1 MTIYVYTKDHLVA
14 DKAEYKSGV
23 VVNDNMH
30 KIATYN
36 AVDDAG
42 NTVKIHLMV
51 SGSVTTVL
59 ALREWVYDEFT
70 LKRSSFSN
78 IALENLSIN
87 LREQYK
93 EATSNDEFDGILIFV
108 SPTGKQFAY
117 FLGDKPFLVPVKPPY
132 AGGYRDAVL
141 VALGA
146 LDAGATAEEAVK
158 IAVTRTNIAHPDNS
172 LTVVEL

>member
-23 VVNDNMH
+23 VVNDDMQ
-30 KIATYN
+30 KIVTYN
-36 AVDDAG
+36 VPYDKG
-42 NTVKIHLMV
+42 GVVKIHLMV

-59 ALREWVYDEFT
+59 ALREWVYDEFVI
-70 LKRSSFSN
+70 KRTSLSATEVAN
-78 IALENLSIN
+78 LEVR
-87 LREQYK
+87 LREQYR
-93 EATSNDEFDGILIFV
+93 EAISDDEFDGILVFV
-108 SPTGKQFAY
+108 LPSGMQFAY
-117 FLGDKPFLVPVKPPY
+117 FLGDKPFLVPIKPPY

-158 IAVTRTNIAHPDNS
+158 IAVARTNIAHPGNS

>member
-1 MTIYVYTKDHLVA
+1 MTIYVYTKDHLAA
-14 DKAEYKSGV
+14 DRAEYKSGV
-23 VVNDNMH
+23 VVNDNMQ

-36 AVDDAG
+36 AVDVTG

-59 ALREWVYDEFT
+59 ALREWVYDEFVF
-70 LKRSSFSN
+70 KRNSLSD
-78 IALENLSIN
+78 IALENLSIHR
-87 LREQYK
+87 REQYK
-93 EATSNDEFDGILIFV
+93 EAISNDGFDGILIFV

-172 LTVVEL
+172 LAVVEL

>member
-23 VVNDNMH
+23 VVNDDMK
-30 KIATYN
+30 KIATYS
-36 AVDDAG
+36 APHDKGGV
-42 NTVKIHLMV
+42 VKIHLMV
-51 SGSVTTVL
+51 SGSVDTVL
-59 ALREWVYDEFT
+59 ALREWVYEEFVC
-70 LKRSSFSN
+70 KRTSLSD

-87 LREQYK
+87 LRDRYRN
-93 EATSNDEFDGILIFV
+93 AIGDDEFDGILVFV
-108 SPTGKQFAY
+108 LPSGKQFAY
-117 FLGDKPFLVPVKPPY
+117 FLGDKPFLVPIKPPY

-158 IAVTRTNIAHPDNS
+158 IAVTRTNIAHPAKT

>member
-23 VVNDNMH
+23 VVNDNMQ

-36 AVDDAG
+36 VPYDKG
-42 NTVKIHLMV
+42 SVVKIHLMV

-59 ALREWVYDEFT
+59 ALREWVYDEFVI
-70 LKRSSFSN
+70 KRTSLSVTEVAN
-78 IALENLSIN
+78 LEVR
-87 LREQYK
+87 LREQYR
-93 EATSNDEFDGILIFV
+93 EAISDDEFDGILVFV
-108 SPTGKQFAY
+108 LPSGMQFAY
-117 FLGDKPFLVPVKPPY
+117 FLGDKPFLVPIKPPY

-146 LDAGATAEEAVK
+146 LDAGATAVEAVK
-158 IAVTRTNIAHPDNS
+158 IAVARTNIAHPAKT

>member
-23 VVNDNMH
+23 IVNDDMQ
-30 KIATYN
+30 KIATYS
-36 AVDDAG
+36 VPYDKG
-42 NTVKIHLMV
+42 GVVKIYLVV

-59 ALREWVYDEFT
+59 ALRQWVYDEFVV
-70 LKRSSFSN
+70 KRASLPATG
-78 IALENLSIN
+78 IANLEIR

-93 EATSNDEFDGILIFV
+93 EAISDDEFDGILVFV
-108 SPTGKQFAY
+108 LPSGIQFAY
-117 FLGDKPFLVPVKPPY
+117 FLGDKPFLVPITPPY

-146 LDAGATAEEAVK
+146 LDAGATAVEAVK
-158 IAVTRTNIAHPDNS
+158 IAVTRTNIAHPGKT

>member
-14 DKAEYKSGV
+14 DGAEYKSGV
-23 VVNDNMH
+23 VVNDNMQ
-30 KIATYN
+30 KIVTYHAIDDVGN
-36 AVDDAG
+36 A
-42 NTVKIHLMV
+42 VKIHLMV

-59 ALREWVYDEFT
+59 ALREWVYDEFVY
-70 LKRSSFSN
+70 KRTSLSD
-78 IALENLSIN
+78 IALEDLSIN

-93 EATSNDEFDGILIFV
+93 EAIGDDEFDGILVFV
-108 SPTGKQFAY
+108 TTSGKQFAY
-117 FLGDKPFLVPVKPPY
+117 FLGDKPFLVPIKPPY

-146 LDAGATAEEAVK
+146 LDAGATAVKAVK
-158 IAVTRTNIAHPDNS
+158 IAVTRTNIAHPGKT

>member
-23 VVNDNMH
+23 VVNDGMQ

-36 AVDDAG
+36 AIDDAG
-42 NTVKIHLMV
+42 NAATIHLMV
-51 SGSVTTVL
+51 SGSVATVL
-59 ALREWVYDEFT
+59 ALREWVHNEFVV
-70 LKRSSFSN
+70 KRASL
-78 IALENLSIN
+78 APADLANLQVT
-87 LREQYK
+87 LREQYR
-93 EATSNDEFDGILIFV
+93 EAISDDEFDGILVFV
-108 SPTGKQFAY
+108 LPSGLQFAY
-117 FLGDKPFLVPVKPPY
+117 FLGDKPFLVPIKPPY

-146 LDAGATAEEAVK
+146 LDAGATAVGAVK
-158 IAVTRTNIAHPDNS
+158 IAVARTNIAHPGKT